1 MIDWI
6 FQHTTLTMPI
16 QIPMDALEETTLLRM
31 LQDFVTR
38 DGTDY
43 GRVETALDTKVQQ
56 VLFALKKGHAV
67 IVYDESSESFTILPK
82 EEAKAL

>member
-1 MIDWI
+1 
-6 FQHTTLTMPI
+6 MPI

-56 VLFALKKGHAV
+56 VLSALKKGHAV

>member
-1 MIDWI
+1 
-6 FQHTTLTMPI
+6 MPI

>member
-1 MIDWI
+1 
-6 FQHTTLTMPI
+6 MPI

-67 IVYDESSESFTILPK
+67 IVYDEASESFTILPK